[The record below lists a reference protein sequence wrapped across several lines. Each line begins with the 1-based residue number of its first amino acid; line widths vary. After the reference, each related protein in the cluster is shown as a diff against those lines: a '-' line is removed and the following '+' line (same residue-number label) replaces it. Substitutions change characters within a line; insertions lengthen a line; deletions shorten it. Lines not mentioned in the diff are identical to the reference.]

1 MTKKE
6 LRAAMR
12 RRNLGMDAAE
22 RAEASRRIFG
32 RAGRL
37 EAFGAARTVGVF
49 CSLPD
54 EPDTAETLARWS
66 AVKRIVVPRVEGDVM
81 RFCEYDPQTLR
92 PGAFGIAEPGPEAQT
107 CDPSEIDLVIVP
119 GTAFT
124 AAGRPLRPRPGLLRQ
139 IPLPA
144 GRARRESRRVLCPP
158 TGRGAACG
166 AARRGDGLHNNGLND
181 GCERVCL
188 RLWRGVRTRRG
199 TAVAVLVFGRAGACR
214 AQSRRMFFKAL
225 AEAREGSAV
234 SLNAANIGCGGGK
247 FYTGFAPMPPFVPA
261 FVSQK
266 EHYKQT
272 PEMVLEF
279 IGRLGVPEASGA
291 WLNFARIDTPQA
303 AEAFGTADGALFF
316 ATPDILSGLVS
327 WAVYDN
333 NADDAV
339 CAPFGSG
346 CSAVVTQAVREN
358 RRGGR
363 SVFLALFDPS
373 VRPWVD
379 ASELGFVA
387 PMSRLR
393 EMCGTMRA
401 SCLFGTHA
409 WNKVRVRINGGN
421 I

>member
-124 AAGRPLRPRPGLLRQ
+124 AAGAAAPRPGLLRQ

-144 GRARRESRRVLCPP
+144 GRARRESRRVLPGVVRP
-158 TGRGAACG
+158 FGASVGRRLGA
-166 AARRGDGLHNNGLND
+166 
-181 GCERVCL
+181 
-188 RLWRGVRTRRG
+188 GVRR
-199 TAVAVLVFGRAGACR
+199 ADVA
-214 AQSRRMFFKAL
+214 
-225 AEAREGSAV
+225 
-234 SLNAANIGCGGGK
+234 
-247 FYTGFAPMPPFVPA
+247 
-261 FVSQK
+261 
-266 EHYKQT
+266 
-272 PEMVLEF
+272 
-279 IGRLGVPEASGA
+279 
-291 WLNFARIDTPQA
+291 FARDVRHDA
-303 AEAFGTADGALFF
+303 CK
-316 ATPDILSGLVS
+316 LS
-327 WAVYDN
+327 
-333 NADDAV
+333 
-339 CAPFGSG
+339 F
-346 CSAVVTQAVREN
+346 R
-358 RRGGR
+358 
-363 SVFLALFDPS
+363 DPC
-373 VRPWVD
+373 VEQGP
-379 ASELGFVA
+379 G
-387 PMSRLR
+387 P
-393 EMCGTMRA
+393 
-401 SCLFGTHA
+401 H
-409 WNKVRVRINGGN
+409 
-421 I
+421 